1 MSLKRRQWFCSLMAL
16 SHLPPKFQCV
26 CPCPGPKYECARKW
40 NVFCVS
46 LHWLFDSIEKGFCQD
61 ESRYN
66 VERSATAK
74 SSKPQTST
82 PTGTSRKRDG
92 ELHHKGHF
100 VSSALLPF
108 L

>member
-1 MSLKRRQWFCSLMAL
+1 MSLQRFYSLMAL
-16 SHLPPKFQCV
+16 SHLPPKLQSV

-66 VERSATAK
+66 VERSAK

-82 PTGTSRKRDG
+82 PTGSPHRKRIGD
-92 ELHHKGHF
+92 KGNFVIPHF
-100 VSSALLPF
+100 SSFSDIQP
-108 L
+108 